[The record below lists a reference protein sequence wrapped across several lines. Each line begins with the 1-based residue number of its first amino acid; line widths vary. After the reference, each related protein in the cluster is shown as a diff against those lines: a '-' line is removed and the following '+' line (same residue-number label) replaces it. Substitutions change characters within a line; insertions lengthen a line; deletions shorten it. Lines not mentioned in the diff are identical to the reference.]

1 MHTFLQQL
9 VNGLT
14 IGSVYALIAL
24 GYNLIFGVLNV
35 LSFAHGALVMVGSYS
50 MFFLLTLVGV
60 NFYLAILAG
69 IACATMMG
77 LVVERIAVR
86 PILPRSEWGVIV
98 ATIGAGLFIQF
109 MVRRFTSGRP
119 ESFPVPFEP
128 TYYTLWWG
136 IQVSDM
142 QFLLMMSGLALMILL
157 VLLVYR
163 TKFGFAMRAVA
174 QSPDIA
180 STLGINRFR
189 IGILTFA
196 IASAVAG
203 ASGILYSIHYNVTD
217 VFMGVTLGLK
227 GMVIVIVA
235 GVGNLPGCLVVG
247 LLLATIEVMV
257 VGYWQSTLRDF
268 VGYAALVLILLV
280 RPGGLFGEHGRADY
294 GVR

>member
-1 MHTFLQQL
+1 MQL
-9 VNGLT
+9 
-14 IGSVYALIAL
+14 
-24 GYNLIFGVLNV
+24 
-35 LSFAHGALVMVGSYS
+35 
-50 MFFLLTLVGV
+50 
-60 NFYLAILAG
+60 
-69 IACATMMG
+69 
-77 LVVERIAVR
+77 
-86 PILPRSEWGVIV
+86 
-98 ATIGAGLFIQF
+98 
-109 MVRRFTSGRP
+109 
-119 ESFPVPFEP
+119 
-128 TYYTLWWG
+128 
-136 IQVSDM
+136 
-142 QFLLMMSGLALMILL
+142 LLMMSGLALMILL